1 MAEDKFAVEY
11 FSSAFSLASSFYDG
25 MSSHQIVFGPIYEE
39 LIPLG
44 LAKKI
49 KTEDKFAALSKARS
63 SCANIPT
70 FDTNPWW
77 MYGGF
82 DCIGE
87 LDDATSERLI
97 SSIGHAEEG
106 LISSIGE

>member
-25 MSSHQIVFGPIYEE
+25 MSHQIVFGPIYEE

-49 KTEDKFAALSKARS
+49 KTEDGEAALSKAKS

-70 FDTNPWW
+70 FD
-77 MYGGF
+77 GGSTT
-82 DCIGE
+82 DST
-87 LDDATSERLI
+87 ATA
-97 SSIGHAEEG
+97 SSTMRRVKD
-106 LISSIGE
+106 

>member
-25 MSSHQIVFGPIYEE
+25 MSHQIVFGPIYEE

-49 KTEDKFAALSKARS
+49 KTEDEEAALSKANS

-70 FDTNPWW
+70 FDTNPW
-77 MYGGF
+77 
-82 DCIGE
+82 
-87 LDDATSERLI
+87 
-97 SSIGHAEEG
+97 
-106 LISSIGE
+106 

>member
-25 MSSHQIVFGPIYEE
+25 MSHQIVFGPIYEE

-49 KTEDKFAALSKARS
+49 KTEDEEAALSKAKS
-63 SCANIPT
+63 PCANILT
-70 FDTNPWW
+70 FD
-77 MYGGF
+77 GGSTT
-82 DCIGE
+82 DST
-87 LDDATSERLI
+87 ATA
-97 SSIGHAEEG
+97 SSTMRRVKD
-106 LISSIGE
+106 

>member
-1 MAEDKFAVEY
+1 MRFF
-11 FSSAFSLASSFYDG
+11 FSIELLRWHVTSNCLWSC
-25 MSSHQIVFGPIYEE
+25 PIYEE

-49 KTEDKFAALSKARS
+49 KTEDEEAALSKAKS

-77 MYGGF
+77 KYDGF
-82 DCIGE
+82 DCNGE

>member
-1 MAEDKFAVEY
+1 MY
-11 FSSAFSLASSFYDG
+11 TLASRFYDG
-25 MSSHQIVFGPIYEE
+25 MSHQIVFGPIYEE

-49 KTEDKFAALSKARS
+49 KTEDKFTALSKAKS

-70 FDTNPWW
+70 FDTNPWR

-82 DCIGE
+82 DFIGE

-97 SSIGHAEEG
+97 SSIGHAEG
-106 LISSIGE
+106 FISSIGE

>member
-1 MAEDKFAVEY
+1 M
-11 FSSAFSLASSFYDG
+11 
-25 MSSHQIVFGPIYEE
+25 SHQNVLGPIYEE

-44 LAKKI
+44 LVKKI

-82 DCIGE
+82 DFIGE

-106 LISSIGE
+106 LISSICE